1 MKIPEPNISIANL
14 IDKKAEEGQEAPRPH
29 LGASLLGHPC
39 DRYLWLMFRWAVIE
53 KFDGRILR
61 LFQRG
66 QREEAV
72 IINLL
77 RSIGIEVEERAEQMR
92 VDFGAHVSGSLDGI
106 ILGGVPEAPTKK
118 HVLECKTHSL
128 KSFNDLTSKGV
139 KESKPMHW
147 SQCQIYMNG
156 AKIDRTLYVGVC
168 KDNDHIYTERVRYDE
183 AAAISLIN
191 RGTRITTSDRIPE
204 PLSADPS
211 WYQCKFCPCYDFC
224 FNTHITKEINCRT
237 CALSTA
243 RVNSTWTCM
252 RYGEA
257 EIPVEAQ
264 RTGCEGHVL
273 HPDLVPW
280 KVSNSDEDFMAVYEI
295 EGKIIQ
301 NGAPDSQV
309 YSSKELLDGTWKTED
324 LTFEFGR

>member
-77 RSIGIEVEERAEQMR
+77 RSIGIEVEERAEQMA
-92 VDFGAHVSGSLDGI
+92 VDFGSHVSGSIDGV
-106 ILGGVPEAPTKK
+106 ILGGVPEAPKKK
-118 HVLECKTHSL
+118 HILECKTHSL
-128 KSFNDLTSKGV
+128 KAFNDLTAKGV

-147 SQCQIYMNG
+147 SQCQAYMLG
-156 AKIDRTLYVGVC
+156 SGIDRALYFGVC
-168 KDNDHIYTERVRYDE
+168 KDDDRIYTERIRLDE
-183 AAAISLIN
+183 TAARAIVA
-191 RGTRITTSDRIPE
+191 RGVRITMSDRMPE

-211 WYQCKFCPCYDFC
+211 WYQCKYCPCYDFC
-224 FNTHITKEINCRT
+224 FNGHLTKEINCRT

-243 RVNSTWTCM
+243 RQNTTWTCM

-257 EIPVEAQ
+257 EIPLEAQ
-264 RTGCEGHVL
+264 RTGCECHVL

-280 KVSNSDEDFMAVYEI
+280 QVLNSDEEFTAVYQI
-295 EGKIIQ
+295 ENKLIK

-309 YSSKELLDGTWKTED
+309 YSSRELLDGTWKTED
-324 LTFEFGR
+324 VTFKFGR

>member
-1 MKIPEPNISIANL
+1 MKLPEPNISIANL
-14 IDKKAEEGQEAPRPH
+14 IDRQIELTQEAPRPH

-66 QREEAV
+66 QREEA
-72 IINLL
+72 IIISLL

-92 VDFGAHVSGSLDGI
+92 VDFGAHVSGSIDGI
-106 ILGGVPEAPTKK
+106 ILGGVPEAPTKR
-118 HVLECKTHSL
+118 HIAEFKTHSL
-128 KSFNDLTSKGV
+128 KSFNDLESKGV

-147 SQCQIYMNG
+147 CQMQCYMKG
-156 AKIDRTLYVGVC
+156 SGIDRALYVAVC
-168 KDNDHIYTERVRYDE
+168 KDNDHLYTERVRYDE

-243 RVNSTWTCM
+243 RGNSTWTCM

-257 EIPVEAQ
+257 EIPLEAQ
-264 RTGCEGHVL
+264 RAGCEGHVL

-280 KVSNSDEDFMAVYEI
+280 KVSNSDEDFTAVYEI
-295 EGKIIQ
+295 EGKIIK

-309 YSSKELLDGTWKTED
+309 YSSQELLSGEWKTED
-324 LTFEFGR
+324 ITFKFGR

>member
-14 IDKKAEEGQEAPRPH
+14 IDKKVEEGQEAPRAH

-106 ILGGVPEAPTKK
+106 ISGGVPEAPAKK
-118 HVLECKTHSL
+118 HIAEFKTHSL
-128 KSFNDLTSKGV
+128 KSFNDLTAKGV
-139 KESKPMHW
+139 RESKPQHW
-147 SQCQIYMNG
+147 AQMQCYMKG
-156 AKIDRTLYVGVC
+156 SGIDRALYVAVC
-168 KDNDHIYTERVRYDE
+168 KDNDHLYTERVRYDE

-191 RGTRITTSDRIPE
+191 RGTRITTSDRMPE

-224 FNTHITKEINCRT
+224 FNTHLTKEINCRT

-243 RVNSTWTCM
+243 CVNSTWTCM

-257 EIPVEAQ
+257 EIPVDAQ

-280 KVSNSDEDFMAVYEI
+280 QVLNSDEDFTAVYQVD
-295 EGKIIQ
+295 GKLIK

-309 YSSKELLDGTWKTED
+309 YSSQELLSGEWKTED
-324 LTFEFGR
+324 ITFKFGR

>member
-14 IDKKAEEGQEAPRPH
+14 IDKKAEEGQEAPRAH

-72 IINLL
+72 IISLL

-118 HVLECKTHSL
+118 HIAEFKTHSL
-128 KSFNDLTSKGV
+128 KSFNDLTAKGV
-139 KESKPMHW
+139 RESKPQHWAQMQCYMHG
-147 SQCQIYMNG
+147 S
-156 AKIDRTLYVGVC
+156 KIDRALYVAVC

-183 AAAISLIN
+183 AAAINLIN

-224 FNTHITKEINCRT
+224 FNTHLTKEINCRT

-243 RVNSTWTCM
+243 CVNSTWTCM
-252 RYGEA
+252 RYSEA
-257 EIPVEAQ
+257 EIPLEAQ
-264 RTGCEGHVL
+264 RTGCECHVL

-280 KVSNSDEDFMAVYEI
+280 KVSNSDEDFTAVYEI
-295 EGKIIQ
+295 EGKIIK
-301 NGAPDSQV
+301 NGAPDSHV
-309 YSSKELLDGTWKTED
+309 YSSKELLDGTWQTED
-324 LTFEFGR
+324 TSFNFGR

>member
-1 MKIPEPNISIANL
+1 MKLPEPNISIANL
-14 IDKKAEEGQEAPRPH
+14 IDKKAEENQEAPRPH

-39 DRYLWLMFRWAVIE
+39 ERYLWLMFRWAVIG

-72 IINLL
+72 IISLL

-92 VDFGAHVSGSLDGI
+92 VDFGCHVSGSLDGVI
-106 ILGGVPEAPTKK
+106 TKGVPEAPAKR
-118 HVLECKTHSL
+118 HIAEFKTHSL
-128 KSFNDLTSKGV
+128 KSFNDLTAKGV

-147 SQCQIYMNG
+147 NQCQCYMHG
-156 AKIDRTLYVGVC
+156 SKIDRALYVGVC
-168 KDNDHIYTERVRYDE
+168 KDNDHIYTERIRYDE
-183 AAAISLIN
+183 PAALNLIKKGH
-191 RGTRITTSDRIPE
+191 RVTTSDRIPA
-204 PLSADPS
+204 PLSVDPS
-211 WYQCKFCPCYDFC
+211 WYQCKFCPAYNFC
-224 FNTHITKEINCRT
+224 HVEHITKEVNCRT

-243 RVNSTWTCM
+243 RANSTWTCM

-264 RTGCEGHVL
+264 RAGCEGHVL

-280 KVSNSDEDFMAVYEI
+280 KVMNSDEEFSAVYEI
-295 EGKIIQ
+295 DGKTIK

-309 YSSKELLDGTWKTED
+309 YSSKELLSGAWKTED
-324 LTFEFGR
+324 TTFSFGR

>member
-14 IDKKAEEGQEAPRPH
+14 IDKKVEAGQEAPRPH

-72 IINLL
+72 IISLL
-77 RSIGIEVEERAEQMR
+77 RSIGIEIEERAEQMR
-92 VDFGAHVSGSLDGI
+92 VDFGAHVSGSIDGI

-118 HVLECKTHSL
+118 HIAEFKTHSL
-128 KSFNDLTSKGV
+128 KSFNDLTAKGV
-139 KESKPMHW
+139 KESKPQHW
-147 SQCQIYMNG
+147 AQMQVYMNG
-156 AKIDRTLYVGVC
+156 SKIDRALYVAVC
-168 KDNDHIYTERVRYDE
+168 KDNDHLYTERVRYDE

-191 RGTRITTSDRIPE
+191 RGKRITTSDRIPE

-243 RVNSTWTCM
+243 RGNSTWTCM

-257 EIPVEAQ
+257 EIPLEAQ
-264 RTGCEGHVL
+264 RTGYECHVL

-280 KVSNSDEDFMAVYEI
+280 KVSNSDEDFTAVYEI
-295 EGKIIQ
+295 EGKIIK

-324 LTFEFGR
+324 LTFKFGR